1 VFCAG
6 LSVRL
11 KRQRKAAIKIVVR
24 FITDVI

>member
-6 LSVRL
+6 LAGGP